1 MLGAGAGCTQLTA
14 PLLLLLSPQW
24 LSLSCSRSP
33 SISPLSQQNLVIP
46 SPGPAVRAVVA
57 GGSLLC
63 VVVVISCD
71 VRAAHVAARDSTS
84 GCIRARGDTI
94 TPRHGRWGPL
104 ATGRGGDTG
113 HRSSYTLYIPTL
125 HFPSIHT
132 SPWCPQGRY

>member
-33 SISPLSQQNLVIP
+33 SISPLSHVSAEPRNTQPRP
-46 SPGPAVRAVVA
+46 SSESR
-57 GGSLLC
+57 GGWWLLC
-63 VVVVISCD
+63 VVVVVVVISCD

-104 ATGRGGDTG
+104 ATG

-125 HFPSIHT
+125 HFPVIHT